1 MSTTNNSILKE
12 MKQAL
17 INAHNTNNAKAISKD
32 FAAGSGVSE
41 RAFTSWTTWIESLH
55 VAVTPWVQ
63 KFNDKDITDAELQEI
78 YNKVFPILK
87 QLAKVDKTPLFIRE
101 SDAVRICGF
110 AAKHGK
116 TANGSVDV
124 LVGKVAFR
132 REIETMLGIRLA
144 QNEVLI
150 EDDYDKIVKYER
162 AVKNKEKAE
171 ARLDGYTNAKGV
183 KVVGLREQLEE
194 AKKIYVDMKAI
205 AGITPEI
212 EADLKKNKKNLF
224 EAYPIIAGYM
234 TTVDNLD
241 NQIKSTEGNIDK
253 AKETI
258 KKLGKDYK
266 EIMAKIAEIK

>member
-17 INAHNTNNAKAISKD
+17 INAHKTNNAKAISKD

-87 QLAKVDKTPLFIRE
+87 QLAKVDETPLFIRE

-183 KVVGLREQLEE
+183 KVVGLREQLKE
-194 AKKIYVDMKAI
+194 AKKTLEEMKKLAI
-205 AGITPEI
+205 SMG
-212 EADLKKNKKNLF
+212 ADKDTIAKN
-224 EAYPIIAGYM
+224 PIVSGYIA
-234 TTVDNLD
+234 TVDNLD